1 MSLAAPRQALAALLF
16 LYREALQVDLQW
28 VDGIVRAKQAQRLP
42 VVLTRAEVARLW
54 DQIPQA
60 SRRGLVLRLLY
71 GTGMRLTEGLRLR
84 AQDVAVAALDHI
96 GDLQRGVGEWR
107 TLALS
112 LQAQVKHQADCR
124 ESELVTLLKDILH
137 CSDVFASFR
146 PDLHARLLDFGRR
159 LKAQEPKDDFPDD
172 YEV

>member
-1 MSLAAPRQALAALLF
+1 MSGAEQALAALRRVAAMPTGLCAPF
-16 LYREALQVDLQW
+16 
-28 VDGIVRAKQAQRLP
+28 AQN
-42 VVLTRAEVARLW
+42 A
-54 DQIPQA
+54 
-60 SRRGLVLRLLY
+60 
-71 GTGMRLTEGLRLR
+71 
-84 AQDVAVAALDHI
+84 AVAALDHI

-137 CSDVFASFR
+137 CSDALLFR

-159 LKAQEPKDDFPDD
+159 LKAQEPRDDFPDD